1 MDLLAL
7 SVSSVPAAAAAA
19 AGKAIGTWVARRR
32 VGFGESSTPYAALV
46 GTQRGNQYRRDG
58 VTEWPVSF
66 GMMAET

>member
-1 MDLLAL
+1 MDLLAS
-7 SVSSVPAAAAAA
+7 SVSSVPVAAA

-32 VGFGESSTPYAALV
+32 FGFGESSTPYAALV